1 MIRAP
6 VRFNHKHILFG
17 RNNHIGTEA
26 HIVVSIPIGG
36 FGAYSL
42 GSWCTAEILVRVGS
56 PWILFGCNCSQ
67 TRDGGNTWH
76 AILVSRDNLSVVKGH
91 LNHGECSQGAI
102 ILHDFICG
110 MVGSINQLEDD
121 TMAAVLTWIFRHDT
135 MPGFDAIREEE
146 TITRVHRGGVEG
158 ITTIGS
164 AACCAR
170 SRFAVVD
177 AEVIIQPTFHRY
189 RGSVGHS
196 GG

>member
-1 MIRAP
+1 
-6 VRFNHKHILFG
+6 
-17 RNNHIGTEA
+17 
-26 HIVVSIPIGG
+26 
-36 FGAYSL
+36 
-42 GSWCTAEILVRVGS
+42 
-56 PWILFGCNCSQ
+56 
-67 TRDGGNTWH
+67 
-76 AILVSRDNLSVVKGH
+76 LSVIEGH
-91 LNHGECSQGAI
+91 LNHGEGRQGAI
-102 ILHDFICG
+102 ILHNFICG

-146 TITRVHRGGVEG
+146 TITSVHRGGVEG

-196 GG
+196 GGGDADK